1 MKRPAFAAIFAI
13 CLSAFVGFVPTQSL
27 ADERCQ
33 QLEALRA
40 QYAGVELTSDQK
52 QIKVKLVAW
61 YYVHCRRHHLAG
73 MN

>member
-1 MKRPAFAAIFAI
+1 MKRPISAAMLAVFLTVSIGLI
-13 CLSAFVGFVPTQSL
+13 PTRSL

-61 YYVHCRRHHLAG
+61 YYVHCRKHHIAG